1 MSKHLIIVAGGTGT
15 RMKSEIPKQLI
26 ALNGKAVII
35 HTLERFF
42 SYDGQIQVVI
52 ASHKN
57 YLPQLQAL
65 VNQYFPEKNIC
76 LCEGGDTRFHSV
88 KNGLAHVKDS
98 NGVVGIHDAA
108 RPLVSV
114 ETIRNCFETAA
125 QKGNAV
131 PVISLSE
138 SLRHIENNL
147 SRAVNRSDY
156 KIVQT
161 PQCFK
166 TGLIKTA
173 FEQDYSSAFTDDA
186 TVAEQA
192 GLKINLVEGNPEN
205 IKITTPADLVIANAF
220 MEMERG

>member
-1 MSKHLIIVAGGTGT
+1 
-15 RMKSEIPKQLI
+15 
-26 ALNGKAVII
+26 
-35 HTLERFF
+35 
-42 SYDGQIQVVI
+42 
-52 ASHKN
+52 
-57 YLPQLQAL
+57 
-65 VNQYFPEKNIC
+65 QYFPEKNIC